1 MSVNNFYQLLADNK
15 PKKVFSRRWSKRSA
29 VAMVLDAETTD
40 AASLL
45 MIKRADSENDPWSG
59 HMAFPGGRAESIDQH
74 GLATAKREMHEEV
87 GFNIDG
93 ASEQQ
98 KLNGRLVGRLS
109 DIRTTRRVIPKPM
122 VVSPYVFLV
131 DDQPKLTPNYEV
143 ADTVWVP
150 FSYFQDL
157 SNRSTMEFQHSGR
170 TIKMPCYRYEEK
182 VIWGMSLSMIEEL
195 LRISGVDVP
204 AWFKR

>member
-1 MSVNNFYQLLADNK
+1 MPVNNFYQLLVDNK

-29 VAMVLDAETTD
+29 VALVLDAETTD
-40 AASLL
+40 QASLL
-45 MIKRADSENDPWSG
+45 MIKRADSEGDPWSG
-59 HMAFPGGRAESIDQH
+59 HMAFPGGRAESVDRH

-93 ASEQQ
+93 AAEQQ
-98 KLNGRLVGRLS
+98 KVNGRLVGRLS

-122 VVSPYVFLV
+122 VVSPYVFVV
-131 DDQPKLTPNYEV
+131 DHKPKLTPNYEV

-157 SNRSTMEFQHSGR
+157 SNRSTMEFKHSGR
-170 TIKMPCYRYEEK
+170 TIQMPCYRYEGK

-195 LRISGVDVP
+195 LTISGIEVP
-204 AWFKR
+204 AWFVK